1 MRDTDQSERYS
12 YLAGRLAT
20 DMAHLDPLP
29 EDESPELADDFE
41 TFEEILGFV
50 PNSLL
55 TMQRK
60 PAIVEGFEAFT
71 QAVMRDANEV
81 DPGFKRL
88 AAHMASSAAGC
99 RYCEAHSLI
108 AANIHGVSQAKL
120 DDLWNYEDSDH
131 YSERERVGLDFA
143 LAAGAVPNGVDEEV
157 MAPMREHWSDDEIVE
172 LLAAISLYGFLNRWN
187 DSMATDL
194 EDVPREMGE
203 RVMDDEWDG
212 GKHVAG
218 DNLADK
224 SNGSS

>member
-1 MRDTDQSERYS
+1 
-12 YLAGRLAT
+12 
-20 DMAHLDPLP
+20 MAHLDPKPL
-29 EDESPELADDFE
+29 DETPELEAEFE

-60 PAIVEGFEAFT
+60 PEIVEGFDYLTQKVMQEA
-71 QAVMRDANEV
+71 DDV

-99 RYCEAHSLI
+99 QYCEAHSLI
-108 AANIHGVSQAKL
+108 AADIHDVSQEKI
-120 DDLWNYEDSDH
+120 DELWEYEDSDL
-131 YSERERVGLDFA
+131 YSEKERVGLDFA
-143 LAAGAVPNGVDEEV
+143 LAAGSVPNKVDEEI
-157 MAPMREHWSDDEIVE
+157 MANLKEYWTEDEIVE

-203 RVMDDEWDG
+203 RVLADRDWDG
-212 GKHVAG
+212 GKHVSDG
-218 DNLADK
+218 E
-224 SNGSS
+224 